1 MILLTVAYDGTGFYG
16 FQKQRE
22 EPTVQ
27 SVLHTA
33 LEEINRRPTQVRG
46 AGRTDSGVHAFA
58 QAVCFRPSVDIPV
71 DRWPPALNRE
81 LPDGIWVKSARE
93 VDADFDPLGWA
104 HWKHY
109 RYRIRRDDS
118 GLPFLANYAWHLF
131 GVLDTRAMQCAGE
144 ELTGERD
151 FAAFQVTGR
160 PVRST
165 VRNMYRL
172 GITEDDHG
180 YCVDLIA
187 DGFLYKMAR
196 SIVGTLVEI
205 GRGGMTLRQMCDARD
220 RGDRSS
226 MGPTAPAHGLF
237 LVRVGYEE
245 LDDGTIDA
253 G

>member
-1 MILLTVAYDGTGFYG
+1 MILLTVAYDGSGFYG

-27 SVLHTA
+27 SVLHQA
-33 LEEINRRPTQVRG
+33 LEKVNGRPTKALG

-58 QAVCFRPSVDIPV
+58 QAVCFRPSVSIPV
-71 DRWPPALNRE
+71 DRWPLALNRE
-81 LPDGIWVKSARE
+81 LPDGIWVKGARE
-93 VDADFDPLGWA
+93 VDDDFDPIERA

-131 GVLDTRAMQCAGE
+131 DDLDTRAMKRAGS
-144 ELTGERD
+144 ELRGERD

-160 PVRST
+160 PVTST
-165 VRNMYRL
+165 VRNMYELR
-172 GITEDDHG
+172 ITEDHHG

-187 DGFLYKMAR
+187 NGFLYKMAR
-196 SIVGTLVEI
+196 TIVGTLVEI
-205 GRGGMTLRQMCDARD
+205 GKGGMTLEEMCDARD

-237 LVRVGYEE
+237 LVRVGYDG
-245 LDDGTIDA
+245 LD
-253 G
+253 